1 MRLGRILDN
10 YTAQGFDAV
19 KTSNLEFVEF
29 CCNNAKEADELIAA
43 KNKILAESARTG
55 VAVSCVGRWNHSVQE
70 NGTINW
76 EKAEA
81 NLKGEGYKISNYV
94 TELNGYN
101 GVTKSMS
108 ASYSEKESGSLS
120 DYVNAEKEI
129 INFVKFDTEENAELA
144 YEIFCAKFGD
154 KYDKYGVVGDIVYFG
169 TSDALDIATTI
180 EK

>member
-1 MRLGRILDN
+1 MSKKKSSPSKGVSQKGKN
-10 YTAQGFDAV
+10 TKKKVQ
-19 KTSNLEFVEF
+19 KSTSKKPLIIV
-29 CCNNAKEADELIAA
+29 AALIAA
-43 KNKILAESARTG
+43 VALAVILILVCNSDPE
-55 VAVSCVGRWNHSVQE
+55 
-70 NGTINW
+70 INW

-154 KYDKYGVVGDIVYFG
+154 KYDKYGVVGDTVYFG
-169 TSDALDIATTI
+169 TSNAFDIATTI